1 MPSSLGYSVGCFHI
15 NCCVMT
21 PVEEGSMER
30 ELRTLYEGCTYIS
43 VSSVVIL
50 GHRTTGKCTCLRT
63 GSKEDLLHLL
73 FCCLGSECLQSES
86 AP

>member
-1 MPSSLGYSVGCFHI
+1 MPSSLGYLVGCFHI

-21 PVEEGSMER
+21 PVEGSMEG
-30 ELRTLYEGCTYIS
+30 ELRTLYEGCTYIG

-50 GHRTTGKCTCLRT
+50 SHRTTGKCTYLRT
-63 GSKEDLLHLL
+63 GSKEDLCYIY
-73 FCCLGSECLQSES
+73 CCAVLAVSVLQSES